1 MGNILGILGTG
12 VSGLFAAQAQIDVA
26 GNNITNVNTEGY
38 SRQRVSL
45 VTSNSQ
51 VTQYGVF
58 GRGVT
63 IENIV
68 QVYDSVLANTIRSET
83 SDLAYYTTTQDALT
97 NIEIYFNELEDGSG
111 LGEAM
116 SEYFAAWSDL
126 ANTATDQSDE
136 ALIKKQTVVEK
147 ADLLA
152 EKIRA
157 SYTAME
163 QVKQQSNNNV
173 KDYVN
178 EINTISQNISYL
190 NSQIAMVEAT
200 GQMANDLRDKREI
213 LLNDLSKLTNV
224 SVVERTSG
232 QIAVYVGGNALVDEG
247 AYYQLRTA
255 QTSGSDTDFSI
266 FWGTPS
272 SVDKLGV
279 DVTES
284 FSSGKIGGELMI
296 RDSVVQSYMDSL
308 NSLAATLITKT
319 NELHAVGQGSDKLT
333 QITSSSGV
341 KNASYPLSDPAGAL
355 PSAVTAG
362 VMRITVY
369 DSEGNV
375 VNNLDIEIDPKVD
388 TMNSIISKI
397 SYADGNP
404 NGGILQASLSQNNT
418 LKIYS
423 ESGYSFS
430 FAEDTSGFLTASG
443 TYGFFSGE
451 NASNIGVSSLIK
463 ENISYLATSK
473 SGALGDNQNAKAI
486 AELKGSKV
494 FSQNVTLDE
503 YYALFVGKIATD
515 KSTADT
521 YATTKLH
528 LVTEYSKKLESI
540 KGVSLDEEMAEII
553 RFQRAYEASARFINV
568 VDEMIDKI
576 VNGLGTG
583 GR

>member
-45 VTSNSQ
+45 VTSSSQ

-68 QVYDSVLANTIRSET
+68 QIYDSVLANTIRNET

-163 QVKQQSNNNV
+163 QVKQQSNKNV
-173 KDYVN
+173 KDYVG

-213 LLNDLSKLTNV
+213 LLNDLSELTNV

-255 QTSGSDTDFSI
+255 QTSGSDNDFSI

-284 FSSGKIGGELMI
+284 FSSGKIGGELTI

-308 NSLAATLITKT
+308 NDLAATLIVKT
-319 NELHAVGQGSDKLT
+319 NELHSVGQGSDKLT

-362 VMRITVY
+362 VMRITIY
-369 DSEGNV
+369 DSDGKV
-375 VNNLDIEIDPKVD
+375 VDNLDIEIDPKVD

-404 NGGILQASLSQNNT
+404 NGGIIQASLSQNNT
-418 LKIYS
+418 IKIYS

-473 SGALGDNQNAKAI
+473 SGAVGDNQNAKAI
-486 AELKGSKV
+486 ADLKGSKV

>member
-45 VTSNSQ
+45 VTSSSQ

-68 QVYDSVLANTIRSET
+68 QIYDSVLANTIRNET

-173 KDYVN
+173 KDYVS

-213 LLNDLSKLTNV
+213 LLNDLSELTNV

-284 FSSGKIGGELMI
+284 FSSGKIGGELTI

-308 NSLAATLITKT
+308 NDLAATLIVKT
-319 NELHAVGQGSDKLT
+319 NELHSVGQGSDKLT

-362 VMRITVY
+362 VMRITIY
-369 DSEGNV
+369 DSDGKV
-375 VNNLDIEIDPKVD
+375 VDNLDIEIDPKVD

-404 NGGILQASLSQNNT
+404 NGGIIQASLSQNNT
-418 LKIYS
+418 IKIYS

-473 SGALGDNQNAKAI
+473 SGAVGDNQNAKAI
-486 AELKGSKV
+486 ADLKGSKV